1 MSHFLHAEQKYKQLK
16 GCSATTKGQ
25 TKTVAMPTSITHRFL
40 LFFALITVIPLLIH
54 NQWITGILVNAILI
68 LSYQL
73 LGIRRAL
80 FLAFIPSI
88 AALTTGLLPLALVPI
103 IPFIVTGNIILLLIF
118 YWLENVNSILK
129 ITLAAFFKFA
139 FLYTSTHFITQYFL
153 FDMQYSGV
161 FVLMSWHQFVT
172 AAMGGL
178 VALTINKG
186 LSKNG
191 HPR

>member
-1 MSHFLHAEQKYKQLK
+1 MSNSLRAEQKYKHIK
-16 GCSATTKGQ
+16 GRSETTQGQ
-25 TKTVAMPTSITHRFL
+25 NKTASMLVSISHRFL
-40 LFFALITVIPLLIH
+40 LLFALITVIPLVTH
-54 NQWITGILVNAILI
+54 NQWITGTLVNAILI

-103 IPFIVTGNIILLLIF
+103 IPFIVTSNIILLLIF
-118 YWLENVNSILK
+118 YWLENVNELLK

-139 FLYTSTHFITQYFL
+139 FLYISTHFITQFFL

-161 FVLMSWHQFVT
+161 FILMSWHQFMT
-172 AAMGGL
+172 AAMGGI
-178 VALTINKG
+178 VALSINKG
-186 LSKNG
+186 LSKNENI
-191 HPR
+191 R